1 MKIIRNIAEMQKYSD
16 SICRASRKTPHV
28 LGFVPTMGYLHE
40 GHLSLVKA
48 AAKDCTKIAVSIF
61 VNPAQFGPNEDLTK
75 YPRDEQRDLM
85 MLEETKSVDCVFIP
99 AAEEMY
105 PEGFASYVNMENEM
119 TKTLCGLSRPGHF
132 KGVTTVIAKL
142 LNIVKPDKMYLGHKD
157 MQQAIILSKMIK
169 DLNYDAEVIICP
181 TVREKDGL
189 ALSSRNSYLSPE
201 ERNTAPVLYKAL
213 QMAVSMAE
221 LGERDAAVII
231 REIKRKLKED
241 RVEIDYVEIVD
252 PVTLEKTEKISGSAL
267 IAAAIFIGK
276 TRLIDNAV
284 IRTGE

>member
-16 SICRASRKTPHV
+16 SIRRAARKTPHIM
-28 LGFVPTMGYLHE
+28 GFVPTMGYLHE
-40 GHLSLVKA
+40 GHISLVNA
-48 AAKDCTKIAVSIF
+48 GAKDCTKMAVSIF

-85 MLEETKSVDCVFIP
+85 MLEETKNVDCVFIP
-99 AAEEMY
+99 SAEEMY
-105 PEGFASYVNMENEM
+105 PEGYAAYVNMENEM
-119 TKTLCGLSRPGHF
+119 TKTLCGISRPGHF
-132 KGVTTVIAKL
+132 KGVMTVVAKL
-142 LNIVKPDKMYLGHKD
+142 LNAVKPDKMYLGHKD
-157 MQQAIILSKMIK
+157 MQQAIILTKMIK
-169 DLNYDAEVIICP
+169 DLNYDTEVIICP

-241 RVEIDYVEIVD
+241 RVEIDYVEIVN
-252 PVTLEKTEKISGSAL
+252 PMTLEKTEKISGSAL
-267 IAAAIFIGK
+267 IAAAIFVGK

-284 IRTGE
+284 IRVSE